1 MKNFIQCIFFSANEA
16 EINSPKIHF
25 YRNIPDDREG
35 KISIDIRHKKVFIN
49 LTLKMIVSFWEFFF
63 TFLFSISSL
72 KNGKKRWLNEEKLFE
87 NNFWWD
93 CAQGKTL
100 IPTVRLICTW
110 QSLNAGQVWI
120 EFERPV
126 VENPFFRYLM
136 VTMTVDWCGCV
147 SNGFNK
153 RLLGYSDWKLNKKVI
168 WCQLKK

>member
-1 MKNFIQCIFFSANEA
+1 MFRSENFFFS
-16 EINSPKIHF
+16 
-25 YRNIPDDREG
+25 
-35 KISIDIRHKKVFIN
+35 
-49 LTLKMIVSFWEFFF
+49 
-63 TFLFSISSL
+63 FLFSISSL

-100 IPTVRLICTW
+100 IPTVRLIWIW
-110 QSLNAGQVWI
+110 QSLNVGQVWI
-120 EFERPV
+120 EFERPL

-153 RLLGYSDWKLNKKVI
+153 RLLGYSDWELNKKVI
-168 WCQLKK
+168 WCQLKKIRCNKMLQLQRRLFALQRETIIFDRFKMK